1 MSRFFN
7 IIQSSREFQ
16 RPDPHEYISSL
27 ALRTARLVR
36 TYGYFSQPLRSR
48 TPHTEKNTRE
58 ECAPCDLN
66 CMKEKKETI
75 SVLVDLIETLKDGQD
90 GFKQAAESVRNPA
103 LKALFSDY
111 SQQRS
116 RFATALQSEARS
128 HGETKPENS
137 SSTAGA
143 LHRGWINL
151 KSAIT
156 GGDEHAIL
164 AECERGE
171 DSAVDEYKKALDDGL
186 TPSAQE
192 LVSRQF
198 AEIKAAHDRI
208 KSLRDASKG

>member
-1 MSRFFN
+1 M
-7 IIQSSREFQ
+7 
-16 RPDPHEYISSL
+16 
-27 ALRTARLVR
+27 
-36 TYGYFSQPLRSR
+36 
-48 TPHTEKNTRE
+48 
-58 ECAPCDLN
+58 
-66 CMKEKKETI
+66 KKENT
-75 SVLVDLIETLKDGQD
+75 VLNNLIETLKDGQE

-103 LKALFSDY
+103 LKSLFSEY

-116 RFATALQSEARS
+116 RFANSLQAEARKL
-128 HGETKPENS
+128 GEEKPETS
-137 SSTAGA
+137 SSATGA

-171 DSAVDEYKKALDDGL
+171 DSAVEEYKKALDDGL
-186 TPSAQE
+186 SPSAQE

-208 KSLRDASKG
+208 RSLRNAIKS